1 MNILAAIRDR
11 HVFGNSPAASPT
23 WAAWRAF
30 LAALFALDMTDA
42 EAEMYR
48 TCTGRAALPTT
59 PHREAWLVCGRR
71 AGKSFV
77 LALVA
82 VFLAVFHDYRRHLA
96 PGERATIMVIATDR
110 KQART
115 IFRYVRGLLG
125 SPLLEQAIESET
137 AESIDLTNHV
147 TIEVGTASHR
157 SIRGY
162 TIAAALCDE
171 IAFWPTDDAA
181 EPDFAILDA
190 LRPGMATI
198 PGAMLLCASSPYAR
212 RGALWDA
219 FHNHYGRDGDPV
231 FVWQAG
237 TVVMNPTVPQSIID
251 QAMERD
257 PAVAGA
263 EWLAQFRT
271 DVERLFTR
279 EAVVACVAT
288 GVIERAPVPKL
299 RYHAFVDPSGGSN
312 DAMTLAIGHR
322 QDDIAV
328 LDAIRERKPPF
339 SPEAVVEEF
348 AALLKSY
355 RVSTVVGDR
364 YGGEWPRERFRKH
377 GIDYRVSD
385 KPRSDLYRDML
396 PAVNSGRVDLLDID
410 RLTNQ
415 LIRLERRTSRGGKD
429 MIDHA
434 PGAQDDL
441 ANAVAGAIAAL
452 LTKQHE
458 PSMRGPGLP
467 IVGGGSRAIN
477 LNDEFP
483 QSLATH
489 NWLQQRAT
497 NGE

>member
-1 MNILAAIRDR
+1 LKPKSIAPAQAAQRCQPRRI
-11 HVFGNSPAASPT
+11 
-23 WAAWRAF
+23 
-30 LAALFALDMTDA
+30 
-42 EAEMYR
+42 
-48 TCTGRAALPTT
+48 
-59 PHREAWLVCGRR
+59 EAWLVCGRR

-82 VFLAVFHDYRRHLA
+82 VFLAVFHDYRRYLA

-125 SPLLEQAIESET
+125 SPLLAQAIESET

-198 PGAMLLCASSPYAR
+198 PGAMLLCASSPYSR

-219 FHNHYGRDGDPV
+219 FHQHYGRDGDPV

-251 QAMERD
+251 RAMERD

-279 EAVVACVAT
+279 EAVLACVAT
-288 GVIERAPVPKL
+288 GVIERAPVPSI

-312 DAMTLAIGHR
+312 DAMALAVGHW

-328 LDAIRERKPPF
+328 VDAIRERKPPF

-348 AALLKSY
+348 AAVLKSY

-364 YGGEWPRERFRKH
+364 YGGEWPRERFRRH

-396 PAVNSGRVDLLDID
+396 AVVNSGRVDLLDVD

-415 LIRLERRTSRGGKD
+415 LISLERRTPRGGKD

-434 PGAQDDL
+434 PGAHDDS
-441 ANAVAGAIAAL
+441 ANAVAGVLTAASA
-452 LTKQHE
+452 KQREE
-458 PSMRGPGLP
+458 PVELGLP
-467 IVGGGSRAIN
+467 IVVSANSRTIFI
-477 LNDEFP
+477 NDEFP
-483 QSLATH
+483 QSLATY
-489 NWLQQRAT
+489 NWLRSQQR
-497 NGE
+497 

>member
-1 MNILAAIRDR
+1 MNLLAAIRDP
-11 HVFGNSPAASPT
+11 HVFGNSPAGSPT

-30 LAALFALDMTDA
+30 LAALFALNMTDV
-42 EAEMYR
+42 EAEIYR

-82 VFLAVFHDYRRHLA
+82 VFLAVFHDYRRYLA

-125 SPLLEQAIESET
+125 SPLLAQAIESET

-198 PGAMLLCASSPYAR
+198 PGAMLLCASSPYSR

-219 FHNHYGRDGDPV
+219 FHQHYGRDGDPV

-251 QAMERD
+251 RAMERD

-279 EAVVACVAT
+279 EAVLACVAT
-288 GVIERAPVPKL
+288 GVIERAPVPSI

-312 DAMTLAIGHR
+312 DAMALAVGHW

-328 LDAIRERKPPF
+328 VDAIRERKPPF

-348 AALLKSY
+348 AAVLKSY

-364 YGGEWPRERFRKH
+364 YGGEWPRERFRRH

-396 PAVNSGRVDLLDID
+396 AVVNSGRVDLLDVD

-415 LIRLERRTSRGGKD
+415 LISLERRTPRGGKD

-434 PGAQDDL
+434 PGAHDDS
-441 ANAVAGAIAAL
+441 ANAVAGVLTAASA
-452 LTKQHE
+452 KQREE
-458 PSMRGPGLP
+458 PVELGLP
-467 IVGGGSRAIN
+467 IVVSANSRTIFI
-477 LNDEFP
+477 NDEFP
-483 QSLATH
+483 QSLATY
-489 NWLQQRAT
+489 NWLRSQQR
-497 NGE
+497 